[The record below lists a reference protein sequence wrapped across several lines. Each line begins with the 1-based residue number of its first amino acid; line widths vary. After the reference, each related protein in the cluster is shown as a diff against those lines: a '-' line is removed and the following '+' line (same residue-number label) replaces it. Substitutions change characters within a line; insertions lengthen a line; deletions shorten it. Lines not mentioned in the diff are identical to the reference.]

1 MFINFSYILG
11 YSKQIYKRAGLD
23 FVNIAWGKANDII
36 NNALTQDKNTPIP
49 DDYVGSFDYVD
60 SFTYNTNTS
69 NESSLWFHENDR
81 KNNEKELGKKAEPN
95 EYNIVIVLESPHK
108 NEYNTD
114 FRHPAIGPTGNNLK
128 LYFYSLLGKLNGTI
142 KNSTKCHVYLM
153 NAIQYQCSLG
163 YHTSIFRTEIFNSM
177 WKHHKKDE
185 DFLDRLKDFYP
196 NIIINLCTKT
206 DELQD
211 IVQKKIDEF
220 VNNNNNKT
228 ISLYR
233 GTHPSSWKL
242 KSPNRYIVDTK
253 GNSYNF

>member
-11 YSKQIYKRAGLD
+11 YSKQIYKMAGLD

-36 NNALTQDKNTPIP
+36 NNALTQDKNIPIP
-49 DDYVGSFDYVD
+49 DDYVGSF
-60 SFTYNTNTS
+60 TYNTNTS
-69 NESSLWFHENDR
+69 NKSSLWFHKVDR

-108 NEYNTD
+108 NEYNPG
-114 FRHPAIGPTGNNLK
+114 FRHPAIGSTGNK
-128 LYFYSLLGKLNGTI
+128 LNDYFDSLLDKLNGTI

-163 YHTSIFRTEIFNSM
+163 YDTSVFRTEIFNSI

-185 DFLDRLKDFYP
+185 DFLDRLKNFYP

-206 DELQD
+206 DKLQD
-211 IVQKKIDEF
+211 IVQEKIEEF
-220 VNNNNNKT
+220 VKNNNNKT

-233 GTHPSSWKL
+233 GTHPSSWNL
-242 KSPNRYIVDTK
+242 DPQNRYIVDNK
-253 GNSYNF
+253 RNSYKF